1 VTLIRYSKFGSI
13 FSSRAC
19 FDFGFGFGSDFEF
32 VIKSVAS
39 LLMAFALGGWLVAC
53 FGFLN
58 ACQKI
63 MWKVLL
69 KYCGSTVNELTW
81 NDDLAL
87 AIQQYCPN
95 LESVY
100 IYVHPGSYDTIQ
112 AFLSERKDSLKLIE
126 LTLHRGVPITI
137 LNVVKGMT
145 NLTKFKIVRYID
157 DNGESRLAL
166 SKIYI
171 T

>member
-39 LLMAFALGGWLVAC
+39 LLMAFALGGCLVAC

-63 MWKVLL
+63 KRNLFVKFLL
-69 KYCGSTVNELTW
+69 V
-81 NDDLAL
+81 
-87 AIQQYCPN
+87 
-95 LESVY
+95 
-100 IYVHPGSYDTIQ
+100 
-112 AFLSERKDSLKLIE
+112 F
-126 LTLHRGVPITI
+126 
-137 LNVVKGMT
+137 
-145 NLTKFKIVRYID
+145 
-157 DNGESRLAL
+157 
-166 SKIYI
+166 
-171 T
+171 